1 MRKKPMLAYPVSAK
15 PIDYSKPTFIQPK
28 LDGVRCV
35 IQAEPW
41 VTNDASG
48 YDIVAYSR
56 TGKEW
61 KNIQHILADLKPFFQ
76 KYPNVILDG
85 ELYNHDLRDNF
96 EKIISLVRK
105 TKPTDEDR
113 LEASKLTQFHC
124 YDIIDEE
131 LPFDQRI
138 EFVNESLM
146 LMGDSI
152 YTVDTKMVEHYSEAE
167 AKIAHLQNLEAGY
180 EGSILRTNDTY
191 ACKRSHNLRKF
202 KDFHD
207 TEATITSWVEGKGK
221 RTGTIGKFMAIDAD
235 GNEFGMPVMDKFKYL
250 QDNFKKMQGYVG
262 KTATF
267 TTSNALKLIAIVIH
281 CLNVYVI
288 MNRNQQELNKD
299 IKRVAIALEKLVKL
313 MTKMMKEN
321 G

>member
-1 MRKKPMLAYPVSAK
+1 MMRKKPMLAYPVSDK
-15 PIDYSKPTFIQPK
+15 PIDYNEPVFIQPK

-35 IQAEPW
+35 IQYERRVRPRED
-41 VTNDASG
+41 VV
-48 YDIVAYSR
+48 VAYSR

-61 KNIQHILADLKPFFQ
+61 KNIQHILAELRPFFQ

-113 LEASKLTQFHC
+113 QEASELTQFHC

-131 LPFDQRI
+131 LPFDQRN
-138 EFVNESLM
+138 EFLLEALM

-152 YTVDTKMVEHYSEAE
+152 YTVDTHMVFREDDARVYHAR
-167 AKIAHLQNLEAGY
+167 NLDKGY
-180 EGSILRTNDTY
+180 EGSIVRTNDTY
-191 ACKRSHNLRKF
+191 QCKRSHNLRKF

-207 TEATITSWVEGKGK
+207 AEATLIAWVEGKGK
-221 RTGTIGKFMAIDAD
+221 RKGTVGKFMAVDAD
-235 GNEFGMPVMDKFKYL
+235 GNEFGMPVMDKFDYL
-250 QDNFKKMQGYVG
+250 QKNFRKMRNWVG

-267 TTSNALKLIAIVIH
+267 TYFERTKANSYRHPLFKAIRD
-281 CLNVYVI
+281 Y
-288 MNRNQQELNKD
+288 E
-299 IKRVAIALEKLVKL
+299 
-313 MTKMMKEN
+313 
-321 G
+321 